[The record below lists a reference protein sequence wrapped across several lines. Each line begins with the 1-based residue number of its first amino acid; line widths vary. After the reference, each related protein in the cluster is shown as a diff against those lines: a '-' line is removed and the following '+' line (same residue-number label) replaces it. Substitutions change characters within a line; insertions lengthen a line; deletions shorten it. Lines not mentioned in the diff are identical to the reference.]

1 MSARGNKGSTGVK
14 FLCKACV
21 NDIIMD
27 GGLWTNYNFKVGE
40 RWREKRSLGDEE
52 TSL

>member
-1 MSARGNKGSTGVK
+1 MSGRGNKGSTGVK
-14 FLCKACV
+14 FLRKARV
-21 NDIIMD
+21 NDDIMD
-27 GGLWTNYNFKVGE
+27 ERLWSNYNFKVGE

>member
-1 MSARGNKGSTGVK
+1 MSGHGNKSATGVK
-14 FLCKACV
+14 FLCEACV

-27 GGLWTNYNFKVGE
+27 GGLWPKYSLKVGE

-52 TSL
+52 TFL